1 MTKGRKKR
9 ERERE
14 RRRVLINIRVL
25 YIRCLDARKER
36 KRRPDNNL
44 SFFTRKK
51 TSALEISEDAFTP
64 TILAA
69 IVFFFR
75 SLSPHAQP
83 AIPLSSLHS
92 PLLQQRRALR
102 TIHSTTGQEGTMGR
116 ACFTLSTIQPALF
129 SSIYL

>member
-1 MTKGRKKR
+1 MTKEEKR
-9 ERERE
+9 EKRK
-14 RRRVLINIRVL
+14 VLINIRVL

-36 KRRPDNNL
+36 KRRLDNNL